1 MLKSWKTKIVG
12 KTSRLGDLAWVVAR
26 PKLVYD
32 WYRMWGTL
40 PVTSWLRAADH
51 FIQKDFKLAAEYYR
65 VGLSRQ
71 LKHPARHCARMDLA
85 YCQYR
90 TGDIKEALEQL
101 GVVTEASVALRDAY
115 VLKAKIE
122 DILGKSE
129 LSLQTLRDGL
139 TLFPQD
145 LRILVAFVH
154 ISLFNRIEHARL
166 SEARGLLLQQKREL
180 FLDDNRQVL
189 LDAALAHYEIRVGD
203 TESGDRML
211 ARVLAT
217 GIAPVE
223 AIVLRG
229 MRLLEQRRMI
239 QAREQLG
246 RAMRL
251 APRSSRPVRI
261 LAESYLMPGDFCELD
276 WAEQMATAAC
286 KLSAWQNRE
295 CVEVL
300 AKVMDT
306 KGDASTAELLT
317 ERSLDLTRQL
327 RVEFEVAAKRRSPAP
342 RQEQRRGEK
351 LEA

>member
-1 MLKSWKTKIVG
+1 
-12 KTSRLGDLAWVVAR
+12 
-26 PKLVYD
+26 
-32 WYRMWGTL
+32 MWGTL
-40 PVTSWLRAADH
+40 PVISWLRAADL
-51 FIQKDFKLAAEYYR
+51 FIQKDFKRAAHYYR
-65 VGLSRQ
+65 TGLSRQ
-71 LKHPARHCARMDLA
+71 SKHPARHCARMDLA
-85 YCQYR
+85 YCLYR
-90 TGDIKEALEQL
+90 TGEIKDALHEL
-101 GVVTEASVALRDAY
+101 GIVTESSVALRDAY

-122 DILGKSE
+122 DILGKAE

-145 LRILVAFVH
+145 LRILVSFLH

-189 LDAALAHYEIRVGD
+189 LDAALAHFEIRMGD
-203 TESGDRML
+203 AESGDRML

-223 AIVLRG
+223 AIILRG

-261 LAESYLMPGDFCELD
+261 LAESYLQPGDFCELD

-306 KGDASTAELLT
+306 KGDTSTAELLA
-317 ERSLDLTRQL
+317 ERSQDITRQL
-327 RVEFEVAAKRRSPAP
+327 RVEFEVAAKKRSPVVSRP
-342 RQEQRRGEK
+342 ERVRGEK